1 MKVAL
6 FITCVNDG
14 LFPSTPQAVVEI
26 LERLGHE
33 VVFPTQQT
41 CCGQMHL
48 NAGYRQEGLHLAQ
61 RFREVFSDYDVI
73 VSPSASCVGTV
84 RDLYASS
91 ARSLENES
99 LALELEEVGR
109 RTYEFSE
116 FLTDVLQVTDVGASF
131 HHTVAYH
138 PTCHS
143 LRVLGLDEAPKSLL
157 RHVQGL
163 ELVSIPEEDACCGF
177 GGMFSIK
184 NSDTSVAM
192 GRDKLARIRSTGADV
207 VCALDNSCL
216 THIGGLSSRAKTG
229 IRMMHVAEIL
239 ASREGS
245 SRV

>member
-1 MKVAL
+1 M
-6 FITCVNDG
+6 
-14 LFPSTPQAVVEI
+14 
-26 LERLGHE
+26 
-33 VVFPTQQT
+33 
-41 CCGQMHL
+41 
-48 NAGYRQEGLHLAQ
+48 
-61 RFREVFSDYDVI
+61 
-73 VSPSASCVGTV
+73 
-84 RDLYASS
+84 
-91 ARSLENES
+91 
-99 LALELEEVGR
+99 
-109 RTYEFSE
+109 
-116 FLTDVLQVTDVGASF
+116 
-131 HHTVAYH
+131 AYH

-157 RHVQGL
+157 RHVRGL

-192 GRDKLARIRSTGADV
+192 GRDKLARIRTTGADV